1 MTGRPI
7 ALLVCND
14 QRVRRSLRSS
24 LRGSGYEVVSSMDGD
39 EAVDIS
45 SLWPP
50 ELAIIDRELQ
60 GTSGA
65 LLVKRL
71 RRCLGS
77 ELSAFYPS
85 VRAER
90 EGTHPLVLLR
100 KY

>member
-14 QRVRRSLRSS
+14 QRVRRSLRNS
-24 LRGSGYEVVSSMDGD
+24 LRGSGYEVVSSVDGD

-50 ELAIIDRELQ
+50 ELAIIDQDLD
-60 GTSGA
+60 GTTGA

-71 RRCLGS
+71 RRCLGG

-85 VRAER
+85 VRAARDEA
-90 EGTHPLVLLR
+90 HPLVLLR